1 MANELWVPLLEVIPA
16 LGNWRDQ
23 GPVKREIWADQS
35 SAGQGEG
42 HQEETII
49 HPLSLHR
56 PSSGKLCRN
65 AVEESA
71 YLAFS
76 KAQLE
81 SLIPF

>member
-16 LGNWRDQ
+16 LGKLERS
-23 GPVKREIWADQS
+23 GTSKKIWADQS

-42 HQEETII
+42 QGRDHHLI
-49 HPLSLHR
+49 HC
-56 PSSGKLCRN
+56 PSIVLREKLCRN
-65 AVEESA
+65 AVEESD
-71 YLAFS
+71 LAFS